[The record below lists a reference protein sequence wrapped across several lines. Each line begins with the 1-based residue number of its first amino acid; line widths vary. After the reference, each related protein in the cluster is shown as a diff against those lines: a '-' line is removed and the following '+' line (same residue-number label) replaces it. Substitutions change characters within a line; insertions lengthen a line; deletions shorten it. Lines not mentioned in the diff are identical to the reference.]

1 MSDCS
6 PGMATQA
13 ADIGLLNFKH
23 GYDVA
28 FARDNQ
34 SIVDNQEDA
43 RAWGQLK
50 LRSAQNAA
58 TFDHFINMT
67 AAEATAAAIQTGQSE
82 DQQTVSP
89 IRTATGDAIAGT
101 VGVSADAIAAF
112 IIIGREITISALREW
127 MAKIGAAK
135 SVAVSFV
142 GKLKTT
148 AQMGAIPLLLFN
160 GPLGP
165 LDTAL
170 AGRCLL
176 NVAVVLTL
184 LSMVYYIRMAWP
196 EISARS
202 R

>member
-1 MSDCS
+1 MADCS

-34 SIVDNQEDA
+34 SILDNQEDA

-101 VGVSADAIAAF
+101 VGVSADANRGFAREPGNFARAGDCKLACNRDHDRSRRVAA
-112 IIIGREITISALREW
+112 GGGCRVRRCVYA
-127 MAKIGAAK
+127 
-135 SVAVSFV
+135 VADHC
-142 GKLKTT
+142 K
-148 AQMGAIPLLLFN
+148 
-160 GPLGP
+160 
-165 LDTAL
+165 
-170 AGRCLL
+170 
-176 NVAVVLTL
+176 
-184 LSMVYYIRMAWP
+184 
-196 EISARS
+196 ARS
-202 R
+202 LKKRSSCFKGEGFPSSISISPSQ

>member
-101 VGVSADAIAAF
+101 VGVSADAIAASLGNLATSLVPV
-112 IIIGREITISALREW
+112 IASSLATAIT
-127 MAKIGAAK
+127 
-135 SVAVSFV
+135 
-142 GKLKTT
+142 
-148 AQMGAIPLLLFN
+148 
-160 GPLGP
+160 
-165 LDTAL
+165 TAL
-170 AGRCLL
+170 AALL
-176 NVAVVLTL
+176 PVVVTASGGASTPSQTTAKPVA
-184 LSMVYYIRMAWP
+184 
-196 EISARS
+196 
-202 R
+202 